1 MCDTNENSADTI
13 KVNCSGIFFNGEKYY
28 KNTVGKTYLVL

>member
-13 KVNCSGIFFNGEKYY
+13 KVNCSGIFFNGEKYL
-28 KNTVGKTYLVL
+28 NTVGKTYLVL